1 MINAI
6 KLAGK
11 EWKNVKAVF
20 FGAGASNATIVR
32 LMLAEGMD
40 PKNVIVFDSKGGL
53 HAGRDDIKADARFYR
68 KWEICQRTNP
78 HRVDDIKEACK
89 GADILCSLST
99 PGPGVLKKEWIEVM
113 APKAIVFACA
123 NPVPEIY
130 PHEAKEAGAL
140 IVATGRSDF
149 PNQVNNSMCFP
160 GLLKGCLLVDASR
173 VTDKMAIAAAHSMAK
188 IQQKRGID
196 IDHIMPTMDDVEV
209 FPQEASDVAAQAIE
223 DGVAQRSITP
233 AEVFQKADHDI
244 KENREMVQLLMEREK
259 IKTPPK
265 SMIDNVLAATLAEI
279 RGQVI
284 AVAGNADE

>member
-1 MINAI
+1 
-6 KLAGK
+6 
-11 EWKNVKAVF
+11 
-20 FGAGASNATIVR
+20 
-32 LMLAEGMD
+32 MLAEGMD

-68 KWEICQRTNP
+68 KWDICRTTNP
-78 HRVDDIKEACK
+78 NRVDDIREACQ

-99 PGPGVLKKEWIEVM
+99 PGPGVVKKEWIELM

-130 PHEAKEAGAL
+130 PYEAKEAGAL

-173 VTDKMAIAAAHSMAK
+173 VTDRMAIAAAHSMAK
-188 IQQKRGID
+188 VQQKRGMD
-196 IDHIMPTMDDVEV
+196 IEHIMPTMDDVEV
-209 FPQEASDVAAQAIE
+209 FPQEAADVAAQAIE
-223 DGVAQRSITP
+223 DGVAQRTITP
-233 AEVFQKADHDI
+233 QEVFQKADRDI

-265 SMIDNVLAATLAEI
+265 SMIDSALAATLAEI
-279 RGQVI
+279 RGEI
-284 AVAGNADE
+284 TAVAGSADE

>member
-1 MINAI
+1 
-6 KLAGK
+6 
-11 EWKNVKAVF
+11 
-20 FGAGASNATIVR
+20 
-32 LMLAEGMD
+32 MLAEGMD

-53 HAGRDDIKADARFYR
+53 HAGRDDVRNDTRFYR

-78 HRVDDIKEACK
+78 NRVDNILEACK

-99 PGPGVLKKEWIEVM
+99 PGPNIVKKEWIEVM

-130 PHEAKEAGAL
+130 PHEAKAAGAL

-160 GLLKGCLLVDASR
+160 GLLKGCLMVDASR
-173 VTDKMAIAAAHSMAK
+173 VTDNMAIAAAHSMAK
-188 IQQKRGID
+188 MQQKRGLD

-209 FPQEASDVAAQAIE
+209 FPQEAADVAAQAIK
-223 DGVAQRSITP
+223 DGVAQRTMTP
-233 AEVFQKADHDI
+233 EQVYQKADHDI

-265 SMIDNVLAATLAEI
+265 SMIDNVLAATIAEI
-279 RGQVI
+279 RGTVA